1 MSYTSISTSRPGPR
15 FQAVETSEESDALMV
30 ELFGIL
36 AANGGESVL
45 VGQDLARG
53 VALSIAKWEDSA
65 ASVKAIIEMGTKGL
79 MEVVSSGPFIAMD
92 EFLPIWTA
100 ALNDN

>member
-1 MSYTSISTSRPGPR
+1 MSYTSITTTRPGPR
-15 FQAVETSEESDALMV
+15 LQAAETSEESDALLV

-45 VGQDLARG
+45 IGQDLARG
-53 VALSIAKWEDSA
+53 VGVSITKWEDSA
-65 ASVKAIIEMGTKGL
+65 ASVKAMIEMGTKGL
-79 MEVVSSGPFIAMD
+79 MEIVSSGPFVSMD

>member
-1 MSYTSISTSRPGPR
+1 MSYTSITTTRPGPR
-15 FQAVETSEESDALMV
+15 LQAAETSEESDALLV

-45 VGQDLARG
+45 IGQDLARG
-53 VALSIAKWEDSA
+53 VGVSITKWEDSA
-65 ASVKAIIEMGTKGL
+65 ASVKAMIEMGTKGL
-79 MEVVSSGPFIAMD
+79 VEIVSSGPFIAMD